1 MTRDRIFIGTDGEG
15 IGHIYAFD
23 LATGEVA
30 WKHPHKTTVLS
41 GFTSDVL
48 LAGNRVVGVTT
59 DEEVIALNASTGA
72 QVMKS
77 APGVRRH
84 FVGCSA
90 AVANDRVFVGSTAG
104 NVRAIDLRSGA
115 EIWKRDVGA
124 EVSTSVV
131 VVADSLV
138 VGTEGKKL
146 VRLRASDGRILGSLG
161 LDVKPYDTL
170 VVTAHG
176 VLVRSD
182 KSFLLVDPTLERIV
196 WRADSKSEWTSPRPR
211 LWHGLVLVGDNDGRL
226 FALNEATGA
235 TKWSQ
240 KIGDKGIRGI
250 GSDDDVI
257 YAGTYSG
264 KVIAFRP

>member
-1 MTRDRIFIGTDGEG
+1 
-15 IGHIYAFD
+15 
-23 LATGEVA
+23 VA
-30 WKHPHKTTVLS
+30 WKHPHKTTVWS
-41 GFTSDVL
+41 GFPSDVL
-48 LAGNRVVGVTT
+48 LSGNRVIGVTT

-84 FVGCSA
+84 YVGVSA
-90 AVANDRVFVGSTAG
+90 AVANDVVYVGSTAG
-104 NVRAIDLRSGA
+104 NVRAIDLHSGA

-124 EVSTSVV
+124 EVTTSVAI
-131 VVADSLV
+131 ADGALI
-138 VGTEGKKL
+138 VGTQGKKVL
-146 VRLRASDGRILGSLG
+146 RLRPSDGQILASLD

-170 VVTAHG
+170 VVTRHG

-182 KSFLLVDPTLERIV
+182 KSFLLVDSALKRIV
-196 WRADSKSEWTSPRPR
+196 WRADSKNEWTSPRPR
-211 LWHGLVLVGDNDGRL
+211 LWHGLVVVGDNEGTV
-226 FALNEATGA
+226 FALDEATGA

-250 GSDDDVI
+250 GSDDDTL